1 MLESIGGQTMLV
13 KVTGVEGGTYLIN
26 PDRIALVERY
36 RTKAGE
42 EASTIVFE
50 TETFLRVS
58 ETLDEIWGIVER
70 SKNEN

>member
-1 MLESIGGQTMLV
+1 MLV

-36 RTKAGE
+36 KARSGKDG
-42 EASTIVFE
+42 STIVFE

-58 ETLDEIWGIVER
+58 ETLDEILDIVER
-70 SKNEN
+70 SENGTKRDN